1 MIGIL
6 GGIGRI
12 VGREIGEEALARIL
26 AGRTAEDLFAREEI
40 ARRVGKASFD
50 ALVKKFNDMKDERMM
65 DASAEASRSIRDD
78 AKKKE
83 TNMNKKMD
91 DFARNMNGN
100 LRNRNSTLYSEVRHI
115 GNKEKLEDRQ
125 GLKNA
130 YDSPSGL
137 YKTGKTLFISG
148 TTGKDGSI
156 TRDIIDDLIHLP
168 SRKAEN
174 TEKYKDVMNM
184 LNKSPEITRLVSHSL
199 GSAVVNRINELQPN
213 RFESTTY
220 ATPAVKPKR
229 KKGEKQDPRRRDW
242 RNPNDVVSALD
253 GYAITS
259 NFDDPNPIIS
269 HGFANFA
276 GNGLIRIHPSTRISN
291 GFNPNNI

>member
-6 GGIGRI
+6 GQVGRLAGREIAEEALGRI
-12 VGREIGEEALARIL
+12 V
-26 AGRTAEDLFAREEI
+26 AGRTTEDLFAREEI
-40 ARRVGKASFD
+40 ARRVGKASYD
-50 ALVKKFNDMKDERMM
+50 SLIKKLHEIQDERMM
-65 DASAEASRSIRDD
+65 DD

-91 DFARNMNGN
+91 NFARNMNGN

-137 YKTGKTLFISG
+137 YKTGKSLYISG

-156 TRDIIDDLIHLP
+156 TRDILDDLIHLP
-168 SRKAEN
+168 SRSAER
-174 TEKYKDVMNM
+174 TEKYKDAIKM
-184 LNKSPEITRLVSHSL
+184 LEQSPAITRLVGHSL
-199 GSAVVNRINELQPN
+199 GSAVANTLDQNFPN
-213 RFESTTY
+213 RFETTVY

-229 KKGEKQDPRRRDW
+229 KQGEKQDPRHRDF
-242 RNPNDVVSALD
+242 RNPNDPVSMLD

-259 NFDDPNPIIS
+259 DFNETNPIVA

-276 GNGLIRIHPSTRISN
+276 GNGLIRIHPSTNISN
-291 GFNPNNI
+291 GIRPNDM

>member
-6 GGIGRI
+6 GGIGR
-12 VGREIGEEALARIL
+12 VAGREIAEEALGRIV
-26 AGRTAEDLFAREEI
+26 AGRTTEDLFAREEI
-40 ARRVGKASFD
+40 ARRIGKASFD
-50 ALVKKFNDMKDERMM
+50 ALVKKFDDMKNERLTK
-65 DASAEASRSIRDD
+65 D
-78 AKKKE
+78 AKEKE
-83 TNMNKKMD
+83 NNMNKRMD
-91 DFARNMNGN
+91 NFARNLNGN
-100 LRNRNSTLYSEVRHI
+100 LRGRNTTLYSEVKHL
-115 GNKEKLEDRQ
+115 GNKEVLEDRQ

-130 YDSPSGL
+130 YGSPSGL
-137 YKTGKTLFISG
+137 YKTGKTLYISG

-156 TRDIIDDLIHLP
+156 TRDILDDLIHLP
-168 SRKAEN
+168 TRNAEN

-213 RFESTTY
+213 KFETTTY

-229 KKGEKQDPRRRDW
+229 KKGARQDPRRRDW
-242 RNPNDVVSALD
+242 RNPNDPVSALD

-259 NFDDPNPIIS
+259 DFNDPNPIIS

-276 GNGLIRIHPSTRISN
+276 GNGLIRVNPSTRISN
-291 GFNPNNI
+291 GIRPNDM

>member
-26 AGRTAEDLFAREEI
+26 AGRTTEDLFAREEI

-65 DASAEASRSIRDD
+65 DD

-83 TNMNKKMD
+83 SNMNKKMD
-91 DFARNMNGN
+91 DFARNMN
-100 LRNRNSTLYSEVRHI
+100 RNFRSRNSTLYSEVRHI

-137 YKTGKTLFISG
+137 YKTGKSLYISG

-156 TRDIIDDLIHLP
+156 TRDILDDLIHLP
-168 SRKAEN
+168 SRSAER
-174 TEKYKDVMNM
+174 TEKYKDAIKM
-184 LNKSPEITRLVSHSL
+184 LEQSPEITRIIGHSL
-199 GSAVVNRINELQPN
+199 GSAVVNTLDQNFPN
-213 RFESTTY
+213 RFETTTY

-229 KKGEKQDPRRRDW
+229 KGKQDPRHRDW

-259 NFDDPNPIIS
+259 NFDDPNPLTA
-269 HGFANFA
+269 HGYMNFA
-276 GNGLIRIHPSTRISN
+276 GNGLIRINPSTRISN
-291 GFNPNNI
+291 GIRPNDM

>member
-6 GGIGRI
+6 GQVGRIAGREIAEEALGRI
-12 VGREIGEEALARIL
+12 V
-26 AGRTAEDLFAREEI
+26 AGRTTEDLFAREEI

-50 ALVKKFNDMKDERMM
+50 TLIKKLHEIQDERMM
-65 DASAEASRSIRDD
+65 ND

-91 DFARNMNGN
+91 NFARNLGN
-100 LRNRNSTLYSEVRHI
+100 HYRQNRTLYAEERNI

-137 YKTGKTLFISG
+137 YKTGKTLYISG

-156 TRDIIDDLIHLP
+156 TRDILDDLIHLP
-168 SRKAEN
+168 SRSAER
-174 TEKYKDVMNM
+174 TEKYKDAIKM
-184 LNKSPEITRLVSHSL
+184 LEQSPEITRLVGHSL
-199 GSAVVNRINELQPN
+199 GSAVANTLDQNFPN
-213 RFESTTY
+213 RFETTVY
-220 ATPAVKPKR
+220 ATPAVKPQR
-229 KKGEKQDPRRRDW
+229 KKGEKQDPRHRDY
-242 RNPNDVVSALD
+242 RNPNDPVSMLD

-259 NFDDPNPIIS
+259 DFNETNPIVA

-276 GNGLIRIHPSTRISN
+276 GNGLIRVNPSTNISN
-291 GFNPNNI
+291 GIRPNDI

>member
-26 AGRTAEDLFAREEI
+26 AGRTTEDLFAREEI

-65 DASAEASRSIRDD
+65 DD

-83 TNMNKKMD
+83 SNMNKKMD
-91 DFARNMNGN
+91 DFARNMNRN
-100 LRNRNSTLYSEVRHI
+100 IRNRNSTLYSEVRHI

-137 YKTGKTLFISG
+137 YKTGKSLYISG

-156 TRDIIDDLIHLP
+156 TRDILDDLIHLP
-168 SRKAEN
+168 SRSAER
-174 TEKYKDVMNM
+174 TEKYKDAIKM
-184 LNKSPEITRLVSHSL
+184 LEQSPEITRIIGHSL
-199 GSAVVNRINELQPN
+199 GSAVVNTLDQNFPN
-213 RFESTTY
+213 RFETTTY

-229 KKGEKQDPRRRDW
+229 KGKQDPRHRDW

-259 NFDDPNPIIS
+259 NFDDPNPLTA
-269 HGFANFA
+269 HGYMNFA
-276 GNGLIRIHPSTRISN
+276 GNGLIRLNPSTRIFN
-291 GFNPNNI
+291 GIRPNDV

>member
-12 VGREIGEEALARIL
+12 AGREIAEEAVGRII
-26 AGRTAEDLFAREEI
+26 AGRTTEDLFAREEI
-40 ARRVGKASFD
+40 ARRIGKASYDSLVNRLREIQDEKMVND
-50 ALVKKFNDMKDERMM
+50 AR
-65 DASAEASRSIRDD
+65 
-78 AKKKE
+78 KKE

-91 DFARNMNGN
+91 NFARNLNQH
-100 LRNRNSTLYSEVRHI
+100 LSRNRTLYAEERNI

-137 YKTGKTLFISG
+137 YKTGKTLYISG

-156 TRDIIDDLIHLP
+156 TRDILDDLIHLP
-168 SRKAEN
+168 SRSAEN
-174 TEKYKDVMNM
+174 TEKYKDAIKM
-184 LNKSPEITRLVSHSL
+184 LEKSPEITRLVGHSL
-199 GSAVVNRINELQPN
+199 GSAVTNTLNQNFPN
-213 RFESTTY
+213 KYETTTY

-229 KKGEKQDPRRRDW
+229 KRGEKQDPRHRDF
-242 RNPNDVVSALD
+242 RNPNDPVSILD

-259 NFDDPNPIIS
+259 DFNDTNPLVA
-269 HGFANFA
+269 HGFSNFA
-276 GNGLIRIHPSTRISN
+276 GNGLIRVNPTTRISN
-291 GFNPNNI
+291 GIRPNDV

>member
-65 DASAEASRSIRDD
+65 DD

-83 TNMNKKMD
+83 TNMNKKME

-168 SRKAEN
+168 TRSAER
-174 TEKYKDVMNM
+174 TEKYKDAIKM
-184 LNKSPEITRLVSHSL
+184 LEQSPEITRIVGHSL
-199 GSAVVNRINELQPN
+199 GSAVVNTLDQNFPN
-213 RFESTTY
+213 KFETTTY

-229 KKGEKQDPRRRDW
+229 KGKQDPRHRDF
-242 RNPNDVVSALD
+242 RNPNDPVSMLD

-259 NFDDPNPIIS
+259 NFDETNPIVA

-291 GFNPNNI
+291 GIRPNDV

>member
-12 VGREIGEEALARIL
+12 AGREIAEEALGRIV
-26 AGRTAEDLFAREEI
+26 AGRTTEDLFAREEI
-40 ARRVGKASFD
+40 ARRVGKASYD
-50 ALVKKFNDMKDERMM
+50 SLIKKLHEIQDERMM
-65 DASAEASRSIRDD
+65 DD

-83 TNMNKKMD
+83 NDMNKRMD
-91 DFARNMNGN
+91 NFARNLNGN
-100 LRNRNSTLYSEVRHI
+100 LRGRNTTLYSEERHI
-115 GNKEKLEDRQ
+115 GNKEKLEDRA

-148 TTGKDGSI
+148 TTGKNGSI
-156 TRDIIDDLIHLP
+156 TRDILDDLIHLP
-168 SRKAEN
+168 SRNAEN
-174 TEKYKDVMNM
+174 TEKYKDVMKM
-184 LNKSPEITRLVSHSL
+184 LEQSPEITRLVSHSL

-213 RFESTTY
+213 RFETTTY

-229 KKGEKQDPRRRDW
+229 KGKQDPRRRDW
-242 RNPNDVVSALD
+242 RNPNDPVSILD

-259 NFDDPNPIIS
+259 SFDDPNPIVS

-276 GNGLIRIHPSTRISN
+276 GNGLIRIRPSTNISN
-291 GFNPNNI
+291 GINPNNM

>member
-12 VGREIGEEALARIL
+12 VGREMGEEALARIL

-40 ARRVGKASFD
+40 ARRIGKASFD
-50 ALVKKFNDMKDERMM
+50 ALVKKFNDIKDERMM
-65 DASAEASRSIRDD
+65 DD
-78 AKKKE
+78 AKRKE
-83 TNMNKKMD
+83 TNMNKKME

-115 GNKEKLEDRQ
+115 GNKEILEDRQ

-137 YKTGKTLFISG
+137 YKVNKTLYISG
-148 TTGKDGSI
+148 ATGKDGSI
-156 TRDIIDDLIHLP
+156 TRDILDDLIHLP
-168 SRKAEN
+168 SRRAEH

-184 LNKSPEITRLVSHSL
+184 LNKSPEITRLVGHSL
-199 GSAVVNRINELQPN
+199 ASAVINRINELQPN
-213 RFESTTY
+213 RFETTTY

-229 KKGEKQDPRRRDW
+229 KGKQDPRHRDF
-242 RNPNDVVSALD
+242 RNPNDPVSALD

-259 NFDDPNPIIS
+259 NFDDPNPLVA

-276 GNGLIRIHPSTRISN
+276 GNGLIKIRPSTRISN
-291 GFNPNNI
+291 GIRPNDV

>member
-12 VGREIGEEALARIL
+12 AGREIAEEALGRIV

-40 ARRVGKASFD
+40 ARRIGKASYD
-50 ALVKKFNDMKDERMM
+50 SLIKKLHEIQDERMT
-65 DASAEASRSIRDD
+65 DD

-83 TNMNKKMD
+83 NDMNKRMD
-91 DFARNMNGN
+91 NFARNLNGN
-100 LRNRNSTLYSEVRHI
+100 LRGRNTTLYSEERNI
-115 GNKEKLEDRQ
+115 GNKEILEDRQ

-156 TRDIIDDLIHLP
+156 TRDILDDLIHLP
-168 SRKAEN
+168 SRNAEN

-184 LNKSPEITRLVSHSL
+184 LEQSPEITRLVGHSL
-199 GSAVVNRINELQPN
+199 ASAVINRINELQPN
-213 RFESTTY
+213 RFETTTY

-229 KKGEKQDPRRRDW
+229 KGKQDPRRRDW
-242 RNPNDVVSALD
+242 RNPNDPVSVLD

-259 NFDDPNPIIS
+259 NFNDTNPLTA
-269 HGFANFA
+269 HGFQNFA
-276 GNGLIRIHPSTRISN
+276 GNGLIRIRPSTNISN
-291 GFNPNNI
+291 GINPNNM